1 MLPDLDGTAWG
12 DLLDAC
18 RNHGDVE
25 MAVPTA
31 EGGTIGCLY
40 VQGSSS
46 ISMLQLPNRTRS
58 HLLAV
63 RVKEQMHLCR
73 RRKEKLWMENS
84 SMQKYKLQQISQ
96 LRTAFID
103 VKQCLKFGKASNDS
117 IVAGEPFN
125 SWPLMAV
132 HHFGAMWVR
141 DPFRRSTVDRLHRNA
156 PCEFSRR
163 KAGFFNS
170 ILARPCIGY
179 FLQ

>member
-63 RVKEQMHLCR
+63 RVKEQVYNHFF
-73 RRKEKLWMENS
+73 
-84 SMQKYKLQQISQ
+84 SQ
-96 LRTAFID
+96 LRI
-103 VKQCLKFGKASNDS
+103 
-117 IVAGEPFN
+117 
-125 SWPLMAV
+125 
-132 HHFGAMWVR
+132 
-141 DPFRRSTVDRLHRNA
+141 
-156 PCEFSRR
+156 SRR
-163 KAGFFNS
+163 NFSLCSDFN
-170 ILARPCIGY
+170 P
-179 FLQ
+179 